1 MDTLPLE
8 LKQRVCSYLT
18 PRDLKSLRVASKDY
32 AAAACRYFIPR
43 IFLCNHPNSFQE
55 IQDIANHPDL
65 RHSVTTLIIDVSML
79 ISFPNYC
86 QWASIFEDPEWD
98 SADSKSSKVS
108 KHATGEVDTREQ
120 DILHR
125 EKKKREQWMSYQR
138 QATLQREKHSR
149 ELMLESI
156 TFAFQRCPKLRNLIV
171 DFTRLE
177 KSGSALVKKRRHFY
191 TAEIPLST
199 EFLYHYS
206 PWTDTTFTVWELFK
220 PIHDADRAL
229 ESLVL
234 LDPQLLY
241 GRPPPTSVF
250 SSLKHLRAKQCLP
263 SVLKS
268 IVASASGL
276 ESFGTHGL
284 RRYVPNHSSSI
295 GFLKSLPPLQKLRAC
310 SLKQIHNE
318 DDLVHFLLRQSSTLQ
333 QLKITDAYYDTFVSR
348 VKGKLPNLRHVQF
361 QELFSRSARTY
372 SRIEVA
378 DVLQDHEHEVETGPM
393 EIEGGLWEDY
403 EQLFFLEEIE
413 EMES

>member
-79 ISFPNYC
+79 DSYSNYRL
-86 QWASIFEDPEWD
+86 WARLFEETEWD
-98 SADSKSSKVS
+98 SADSKGPRVAE
-108 KHATGEVDTREQ
+108 HATGEVDTRKQ

-125 EKKKREQWMSYQR
+125 EKKKREQWISYQR
-138 QATLQREKHSR
+138 QVSLQRENLSK
-149 ELMLESI
+149 ECMLESI
-156 TFAFQRCPKLRNLIV
+156 TLAFQKCPQLKNLIV
-171 DFTRLE
+171 DYTEFETN
-177 KSGSALVKKRRHFY
+177 GSALVKKRRHFY

-199 EFLYHYS
+199 KFSGPYS
-206 PWTDTTFTVWELFK
+206 PWNCMTFTVWELFK

-234 LDPQLLY
+234 LRPQLLY
-241 GRPPPTSVF
+241 GRTLPTSIF
-250 SSLKHLRAKQCLP
+250 SSLKHLRAERCTQ
-263 SVLKS
+263 SFLKF
-268 IVASASGL
+268 VAASASGL

-284 RRYVPNHSSSI
+284 DWYPRYHSSSI
-295 GFLKSLPPLQKLRAC
+295 EFLKSLPPLQNLRAC

-318 DDLVHFLLRQSSTLQ
+318 DDDLVQFLLRQSTTLQ
-333 QLKITDAYYDTFVSR
+333 QLKITDADFETLVPR
-348 VKGKLPNLRHVQF
+348 VKGKLPNLRHAQF
-361 QELFSRSARTY
+361 QEVFSHVARTY
-372 SRIEVA
+372 SKVEVA
-378 DVLQDHEHEVETGPM
+378 DILQNHEHEVETGPM
-393 EIEGGLWEDY
+393 RTEDGLWEDY
-403 EQLFFLEEIE
+403 EQLFFLDK
-413 EMES
+413 MES